1 DVLEFDNTL
10 FADFEAVLAAASQVG
25 SDTVI
30 AFDAANSVTL
40 KNVTLAHLH
49 ADDVR
54 FVA

>member
-1 DVLEFDNTL
+1 M

-30 AFDAANSVTL
+30 AFDAANTVTL
-40 KNVTLAHLH
+40 KNVILANLN